1 MFAKSVHR
9 HTRKRNFCSQKM
21 ETYIKKPD
29 SVHIRCKILLD
40 LPVRS
45 IVFFPPPLPLPGEEE
60 EEEEAADEAAS
71 SLTSTRLEALKVN
84 SSSPLLPAF
93 FEGVASELSLEVRF
107 SICSI

>member
-1 MFAKSVHR
+1 MAWFFWFVAIHVTIR
-9 HTRKRNFCSQKM
+9 RNLEYF
-21 ETYIKKPD
+21 
-29 SVHIRCKILLD
+29 HIRCKILLD

-60 EEEEAADEAAS
+60 EEEEAADEASS

>member
-1 MFAKSVHR
+1 
-9 HTRKRNFCSQKM
+9 M

-60 EEEEAADEAAS
+60 EEEAADEASS

-84 SSSPLLPAF
+84 SSSPLLPPAF

-107 SICSI
+107 SICST